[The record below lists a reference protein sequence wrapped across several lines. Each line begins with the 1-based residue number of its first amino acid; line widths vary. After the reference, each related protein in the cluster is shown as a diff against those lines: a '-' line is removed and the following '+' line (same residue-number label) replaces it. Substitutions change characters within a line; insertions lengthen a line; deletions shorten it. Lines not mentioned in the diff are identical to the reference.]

1 MVCCLMETWVVMQ
14 DGGHLGCHLIF
25 YPIFRSYQKTAEI
38 QKNLVLEMQNVTKFN
53 AAAFAFPAKN
63 VKYTA

>member
-38 QKNLVLEMQNVTKFN
+38 VLEQFKKNLNGEGVPPSLVRPKVIAE
-53 AAAFAFPAKN
+53 
-63 VKYTA
+63 